1 MKHYP
6 VMLPEVLQ
14 ALNMQ
19 SGETCVDGTFGNGG
33 YSQAILDGAD
43 CNVIGL
49 ARDPNVKLRADEL
62 AQAYPDRF
70 RLIQTPFSKMDA
82 LEIGS
87 VDAVVL
93 DIGVSSMQLDE
104 AERGFSFMREGPLD
118 MRMDEAERGFSFM
131 REGPLDMR
139 MEQGGGPTARDAVL
153 NLSVD
158 ELTQI
163 FKVYGEE
170 KRARHV
176 ANCILSA
183 RDAGDIQTTTDL
195 AGILEQALGRRG
207 KTHPATRVFQAL
219 RIFINDELGELYR
232 GLCAAEKLLKPGGRL
247 VVVTFHSLEDRIV
260 KSFFRRRAGEVRGG
274 SRYLPEVETQSV
286 SASFDLPKRS
296 VTKPS
301 KTEIEENAR
310 SRSAKL
316 RLAIRTRADVF
327 AAEDRLL
334 PNVLALSELEVR
346 L

>member
-49 ARDPNVKLRADEL
+49 DRDPNVKLRADEF

-93 DIGVSSMQLDE
+93 DIGVSSMQL
-104 AERGFSFMREGPLD
+104 
-118 MRMDEAERGFSFM
+118 DEAERGFSFM

-183 RDAGDIQTTTDL
+183 REAGDIQTTTDL

-260 KSFFRRRAGEVRGG
+260 KSFFRRRAGEVQGG

-301 KTEIEENAR
+301 KIEIEENAR

-334 PNVLALSELEVR
+334 PNVLALSELEAR

>member
-49 ARDPNVKLRADEL
+49 DRDPNVKLRADEL
-62 AQAYPDRF
+62 VQAYPDRF

-118 MRMDEAERGFSFM
+118 MRM
-131 REGPLDMR
+131 
-139 MEQGGGPTARDAVL
+139 EQGGGPTARDAVL

-163 FKVYGEE
+163 FRVYGEE

-183 RDAGDIQTTTDL
+183 REAGDIQTTTDL

-232 GLCAAEKLLKPGGRL
+232 GLCAAENLLKPGGRL

-260 KSFFRRRAGEVRGG
+260 KSFFRRRAGEVQGG

-301 KTEIEENAR
+301 KIEIEENAR

-334 PNVLALSELEVR
+334 PNVLALSELEAR

>member
-49 ARDPNVKLRADEL
+49 DRDPNVKLRADEF

-93 DIGVSSMQLDE
+93 DIGVSSMQL
-104 AERGFSFMREGPLD
+104 
-118 MRMDEAERGFSFM
+118 DEAERGFSFM

-183 RDAGDIQTTTDL
+183 REAGDIQTTTDL

-232 GLCAAEKLLKPGGRL
+232 GLCAAENLLKPGGRL

-260 KSFFRRRAGEVRGG
+260 KSFFRRRAGEVQGG

-301 KTEIEENAR
+301 KIEIEENAR

-334 PNVLALSELEVR
+334 PNVLALSELEAR

>member
-33 YSQAILDGAD
+33 YSQAILEGAD

-49 ARDPNVKLRADEL
+49 DRDPNVKLRADEF

-93 DIGVSSMQLDE
+93 DIGVSSMQL
-104 AERGFSFMREGPLD
+104 
-118 MRMDEAERGFSFM
+118 DEAERGFSFM

-183 RDAGDIQTTTDL
+183 REAGDIQTTTDL

-260 KSFFRRRAGEVRGG
+260 KSFFRRRAGEVQGG

-334 PNVLALSELEVR
+334 PNVLALSELEAR

>member
-49 ARDPNVKLRADEL
+49 DRDPNVKLRADEF

-93 DIGVSSMQLDE
+93 DIGVSSMQL
-104 AERGFSFMREGPLD
+104 
-118 MRMDEAERGFSFM
+118 DEAERGFSFM

-183 RDAGDIQTTTDL
+183 REAGDIQTTTDL

-274 SRYLPEVETQSV
+274 SRYLPEVETQSL

-334 PNVLALSELEVR
+334 PNVLALSELEAR